1 MKEYMRVK
9 GRRGVYNEYV
19 VCECECEKAEGDT
32 ECKEEQR
39 IWFIVRGLG
48 LRCVWWCLDCGL
60 RTAECGRRDA

>member
-1 MKEYMRVK
+1 MK

-39 IWFIVRGLG
+39 IRLLRAGVRTQVSG
-48 LRCVWWCLDCGL
+48 VWI
-60 RTAECGRRDA
+60 AV

>member
-39 IWFIVRGLG
+39 IRLLRAGVRTQVCLVVSG
-48 LRCVWWCLDCGL
+48 LRFENGRVWS
-60 RTAECGRRDA
+60 A